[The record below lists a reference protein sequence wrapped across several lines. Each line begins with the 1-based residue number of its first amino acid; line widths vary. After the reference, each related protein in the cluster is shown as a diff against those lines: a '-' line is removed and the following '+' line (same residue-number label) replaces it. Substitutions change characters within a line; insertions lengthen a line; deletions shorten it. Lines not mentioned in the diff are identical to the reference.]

1 MASKKRAPRPALAF
15 APTLHTIEPG
25 RDAYVTSGHMRQ
37 LLTTAGESET
47 APVRRWWTFH
57 DMPTTVELTGGK
69 TPTYAKLLDRFTDH
83 MEDTGAFLE
92 LLREYADNGV
102 PRPGGYAD
110 VFHESYK
117 SPRIPWSVNATLAP
131 AFAGGWQQAI
141 KVGLHPGRHYRYDMR
156 SAYLW
161 AGSLGM
167 PDPVTYRRH
176 LRPSPDTPGVY
187 RVQLARPVV
196 GAPFPFDRARE
207 VLASSEEIEVYSLPV
222 ARVLAGYS
230 WSRTLDPAPLLEAVR
245 RVSTW
250 KQAGRSYW
258 GRWGQTARVQCHAGG
273 RAWTLPNI
281 AANVPWAHTIVS
293 RVKMRLWESSSDAVH
308 VYVDSVITPHQLR
321 TGGEIG
327 DWKLEKVYPAG
338 VVIRGPG
345 QYGDAQERRLERMA
359 GVPKGSRLR
368 DRMADNHPE
377 LLAG

>member
-1 MASKKRAPRPALAF
+1 MASRTKRPALSL
-15 APTLHTIEPG
+15 APTVGTIVTG
-25 RDAYVTSGHMRQ
+25 RDAYLSAGHLRQ
-37 LLTTAGESET
+37 LVTPRG
-47 APVRRWWTFH
+47 RYWTFH
-57 DMPTTVELTGGK
+57 DLPTTVELSGGK
-69 TPTYAKLLDRFTDH
+69 AATYAKSLDRFTDH
-83 MEDTGAFLE
+83 AEHPAAFLE

-110 VFHESYK
+110 VFHDVYP
-117 SPRIPWSVNATLAP
+117 SPRVPWSVNATLAP

-141 KVGLHPGRHYRYDMR
+141 RCGVHPGTHYRYDMR

-161 AGSLGM
+161 AGSLGL
-167 PDPVTYRRH
+167 PDPKTYRRDA
-176 LRPSPDTPGVY
+176 RPNADRPGVY
-187 RVQLARPVV
+187 RIQLAAPVV

-222 ARVLAGYS
+222 ARVLAGYR
-230 WSRTLDPAPLLEAVR
+230 WTGTLDPAPLLDAVR

-281 AANVPWAHTIVS
+281 AANVPWAHMIVS
-293 RVKMRLWESSSDAVH
+293 RVKMRLWESATDAVH
-308 VYVDSVITPHQLR
+308 VYVDSVITPHELP
-321 TGGEIG
+321 TSPELGA
-327 DWKLEKVYPAG
+327 WKLERVYPAG

-359 GVPKGSRLR
+359 GVPKGSTLR